1 MAQSACIARGRR
13 RSPSSGPI
21 SKCSGPRAC
30 ARSRSPRSKKNS
42 RGGQGMAVETKV
54 IERVI
59 TIDAP
64 PETVF
69 RLLTDPVQ
77 YVRWKGRLAELEPRR
92 GGGFRV
98 EFGSAK
104 DIAAGKYVEVVRDR
118 RVVFTWGW
126 EGNEMVPP
134 GSSTVEI
141 DLQPMGSGTRLRLVH
156 RGLPQEAIAS
166 HTEGWDYFLPR
177 LTDVAE
183 GRPAREAPQ
192 HTESTT

>member
-1 MAQSACIARGRR
+1 MARSASIARGRR

-69 RLLTDPVQ
+69 RLLTDPAQ
-77 YVRWKGRLAELEPRR
+77 YVRWKGKLAELEPQP
-92 GGGFRV
+92 GGKFRV
-98 EFGSAK
+98 EFASTK
-104 DIAAGKYVEVVRDR
+104 DIAAGKYVEVIRDR

-126 EGNEMVPP
+126 EGNEMVQP
-134 GSSTVEI
+134 GTITDDNGYE
-141 DLQPMGSGTRLRLVH
+141 
-156 RGLPQEAIAS
+156 
-166 HTEGWDYFLPR
+166 
-177 LTDVAE
+177 LTTSVN
-183 GRPAREAPQ
+183 
-192 HTESTT
+192 